1 MLRKKRFLKEELDM
15 GDKLYTKLL
24 ERIREIEIIDT
35 HEHIMR
41 QEDARKE
48 RLHLFRVFEYSYA
61 RLDFVTAG
69 MPPEVWER
77 NNPREIW
84 AVWRGF
90 QEQVGLTHFFKN
102 VIRALQDLYGLE
114 GNRITEDNWPELSAK
129 IVKAYERKD
138 WYEYVLSKRAKVRI
152 SFLDNFWSVESFPFN
167 PAIFVPVLRTNPLIL
182 GRGFVSQYPK
192 GKFTPTLVEALADDL
207 EISLADFESY
217 LMLIDTAIHRY
228 KDHGA
233 PAVKIGTAYERSLF
247 FESVSRD
254 EAARLYARTP
264 TELSTNE
271 QKKLQDFMAHYVIQ
285 KATQEDLPV
294 QIHTGILARN
304 ANTLANSNPEN
315 LNNLF
320 LQYPETKFV
329 LLHLSFPYIR
339 QAFSLSK
346 MFPNVFLDFCWVPM
360 LSEKVAAQALDEFLD
375 LVPYSKL
382 MWGGDSFRVEGAYAA
397 ACVTREV
404 MASVLAERV
413 KKGDMDLEMAVRV
426 SEAILHGNARDLFE
440 GLRRG

>member
-1 MLRKKRFLKEELDM
+1 MKDR
-15 GDKLYTKLL
+15 LYTKLL
-24 ERIREIEIIDT
+24 ERIQEIEIIDT

-41 QEDARKE
+41 QEEVRKE
-48 RLHLFRVFEYSYA
+48 GLNLFRVFEYSYA
-61 RLDFVTAG
+61 RLDFTSAG
-69 MPPEVWER
+69 MPPEVWEKD
-77 NNPREIW
+77 NAREIW

-90 QEQVGLTHFFKN
+90 QEQVGLTCFFKN
-102 VIRALQDLYGLE
+102 IIRALQDLYGLE
-114 GNRITEDNWPELSAK
+114 GNRITEDNWPELSEK
-129 IVKAYERKD
+129 IVKAYERRD
-138 WYEYVLSKRAKVRI
+138 WYEYVLNKRVKVRI
-152 SFLDNFWSVESFPFN
+152 SFLDNFWSVGKFAFD

-192 GKFTPTLVEALADDL
+192 GKFAHTLVEELAREW
-207 EISLADFESY
+207 EISLEDFESY
-217 LMLIDTAIHRY
+217 LMLIDTAIRKY
-228 KDHGA
+228 KGHGA
-233 PAVKIGTAYERSLF
+233 LAVKIGTAYERSLF
-247 FESVSRD
+247 FEKVSRD
-254 EAARLYARTP
+254 EAARLYAKAP
-264 TELSTNE
+264 TELSANE

-304 ANTLANSNPEN
+304 ANTLSNSNPEK

-320 LQYPETKFV
+320 LDYPETKFV

-360 LSEKVAAQALDEFLD
+360 ISEKVAVQALDEFLD
-375 LVPYSKL
+375 LVPYNKL

-413 KKGDMDLEMAVRV
+413 KKGDMDLEMAIRV

>member
-1 MLRKKRFLKEELDM
+1 MKEELNM
-15 GDKLYTKLL
+15 GDRLYARLL
-24 ERIREIEIIDT
+24 EEIQEIEIIDT

-41 QEDARKE
+41 QEEVRKE
-48 RLHLFRVFEYSYA
+48 GLNLFRVFENAYA
-61 RLDFVTAG
+61 RLDFTTAG
-69 MPPEVWER
+69 MPPEVWEKD
-77 NNPREIW
+77 NPREIW
-84 AVWRGF
+84 AVWKGF
-90 QEQVGLTHFFKN
+90 QEQVGLTRFFKN
-102 VIRALQDLYGLE
+102 IIRALQDLHGLE
-114 GNRITEDNWPELSAK
+114 GNRITEDNWPELSEK
-129 IVKAYERKD
+129 IVETYERRD
-138 WYEYVLSKRAKVRI
+138 WYEYVLSKRAKIRI
-152 SFLDNFWSVESFPFN
+152 SFLDNFWNVGSFPFD

-192 GKFTPTLVEALADDL
+192 GKFTHILVEELAREW
-207 EISLADFESY
+207 EISLEDFESY

-228 KDHGA
+228 KAHGA

-247 FESVSRD
+247 FEKVSRD
-254 EAARLYARTP
+254 EAARLYAKAP
-264 TELSTNE
+264 TELSTSE
-271 QKKLQDFMAHYVIQ
+271 RKKLQDFMAHYVIQ

-304 ANTLANSNPEN
+304 ANALANSNPEK

-320 LQYPETKFV
+320 LDYPETKFV
-329 LLHLSFPYIR
+329 LLHLSFPYVR

-360 LSEKVAAQALDEFLD
+360 LSEKVAAQALDEFFD
-375 LVPYSKL
+375 LVPFSKL
-382 MWGGDSFRVEGAYAA
+382 MWGGDSFRVEEAYAA

-413 KKGDMDLEMAVRV
+413 KKGDMDLEMAIRV